1 MTTISKALLSAI
13 LLTGMVGS
21 GVMTIASANAS
32 DRIEQQIYQS
42 RDFGRLAKHIRMDL
56 QRQGYHV
63 MNVKADDHH
72 DKPAIKVY
80 AKKGNQAYEMKYSY
94 PDLKLIESKQKAWS
108 QLWENDYQQDHEDKI
123 KKSIYSDSNF
133 ESIKS
138 KAKSKLEA
146 MGYKIDEIK
155 ADDYKK
161 QAVLEV
167 DADRGGKEYE
177 IRLSYPDLQI
187 LTIEED

>member
-1 MTTISKALLSAI
+1 MTTLSKSLISAL
-13 LLTGMVGS
+13 LLTGLVSTGAMV
-21 GVMTIASANAS
+21 SAGAS

-42 RDFGRLAKHIRMDL
+42 RDFGRLAQHIRVDL
-56 QRQGYHV
+56 RRQGYQV
-63 MNVKADDHH
+63 MTIKADDHN

-80 AKKGNQAYEMKYSY
+80 AKKQNQAYEMKYSY

-108 QLWENDYQQDHEDKI
+108 QLWENDHQPDHEDTI
-123 KKSIYSDSNF
+123 KKSVYNDRNF
-133 ESIKS
+133 ESIKN

-146 MGYKIDEIK
+146 MGYKIDKIK
-155 ADDYKK
+155 ADDYKNK
-161 QAVLEV
+161 AVLEV
-167 DADRGGKEYE
+167 DADRGDKEYE